1 MVIFLC
7 YNGHGV
13 TFAGNLSLGRGS
25 RMRTFINESTDPFYN
40 QAFEEFVFENFAED
54 DVFYLWQNRPA
65 IVVGCYQNIC
75 REVNVHALR
84 RRGVPVVRRMSGG
97 GTIYTDL
104 GGWQFTFIQHR
115 DAGEI
120 QFHEY
125 IAPVIDALRE
135 MGVNASF
142 NGRNDLTIDGR
153 KFSGNAQYRL
163 GDSIVHHGSL
173 LFDTDIEQMV
183 ASTTVDDYKILSKSI
198 KSVRDRVTNIA
209 EHLPSPMDPHAF
221 KAGMV
226 RHIMNGSTE
235 QYSLTPGD
243 DARIRQL
250 AREKFAAWECIFG
263 ADPKF
268 NIERTGRFAGGKMEF
283 KIDVRKGVIQSASVY
298 GDFFSTLDAKTICDA
313 LVGSRYERESVRG
326 ALLEHGIEGKIYR
339 ITVDEMAA
347 LIAD

>member
-198 KSVRDRVTNIA
+198 KSVRDRVTNIS
-209 EHLPSPMDPHAF
+209 EHLPAPMDAHAF

-235 QYSLTPGD
+235 QYSLTPED

-250 AREKFAAWECIFG
+250 AQEKFAAWECIFG

-283 KIDVRKGVIQSASVY
+283 KIDVRRGVIQSASVY

-313 LVGSRYERESVRG
+313 LIGSRYERESVRG
-326 ALLEHGIEGKIYR
+326 ALLAHGIEGKIYR

>member
-75 REVNVHALR
+75 REVNVHALH

-198 KSVRDRVTNIA
+198 KSVRDRVTNIS
-209 EHLPSPMDPHAF
+209 EHLPAPMDSRAF

-263 ADPKF
+263 SDPKF

-283 KIDVRKGVIQSASVY
+283 KIDVRRGVIQSASVY

-313 LVGSRYERESVRG
+313 LIGSRYDRESVRA
-326 ALLEHGIEGKIYR
+326 ALLQHGIEGKVYR